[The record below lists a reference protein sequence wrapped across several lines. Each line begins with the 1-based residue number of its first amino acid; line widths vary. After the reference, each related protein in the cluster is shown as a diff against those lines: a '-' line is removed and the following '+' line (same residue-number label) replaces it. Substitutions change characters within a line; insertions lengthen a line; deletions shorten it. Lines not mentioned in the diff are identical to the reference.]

1 MLVLNRSAKSI
12 VLSLVCLFSLGA
24 QAAPL
29 TLVGPTTSANAVQ
42 QTNNNP
48 CVFGDPNCNAGGL
61 GTYTVLPSNPA
72 GNVYA
77 AHSLTP

>member
-12 VLSLVCLFSLGA
+12 VLSLVCLFSSGA

-42 QTNNNP
+42 QTNNNL
-48 CVFGDPNCNAGGL
+48 CIFGDPNCNAGGL
-61 GTYTVLPSNPA
+61 GTIQCCHRILQAMYTRL
-72 GNVYA
+72 
-77 AHSLTP
+77 HSLTP